1 MKPSKTYEH
10 KPQTLEE
17 YYEML
22 ERMLKEQKQTSKK
35 F

>member
-1 MKPSKTYEH
+1 MKPSKSTY
-10 KPQTLEE
+10 KPRTLEE

-22 ERMLKEQKQTSKK
+22 ERMLKKQKQTPKK